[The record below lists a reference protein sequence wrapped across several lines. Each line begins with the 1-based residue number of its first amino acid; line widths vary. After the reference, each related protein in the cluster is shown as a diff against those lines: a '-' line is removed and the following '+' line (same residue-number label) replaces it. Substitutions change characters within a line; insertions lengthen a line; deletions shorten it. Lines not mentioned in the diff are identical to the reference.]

1 MNILSKIREL
11 ANLPIQ
17 IKFLQSKINNIEYS
31 ISNIEKK
38 INEIDIQSTETK
50 SIKYLKDINKN
61 ILNMNLLYE
70 KNNTACRKKTELQY
84 DILKKHIKVIHDT
97 LIDFSLY
104 HYDKHRNISEMKQ
117 NILNMLELPEES
129 NYPIVFITDQNY
141 IEQTTIAISSLIRH
155 RKKNTRYSIY
165 ILCKNLHDND
175 YKKLD
180 LFSGAA
186 KIIPVEYHLKN
197 IFNQKN
203 HVTTSALIKFE
214 LPNIFRDFENI
225 LYLDSDLIV
234 LQDISYIFSL
244 FDTKTY
250 AGVVKDAGAM
260 LQGSH
265 KNIHLSNYFN
275 SGVMLLNLKKMR
287 IDDITNKLWYQKESI
302 QETNFM
308 DQDIFNIV
316 FNENVTY
323 LPLKFNSIADHYLN
337 YSYHDITNITQYPD
351 KIVRDSFQSP
361 AILHFAGADKPW
373 EVAPSPRKEFYFNE
387 KLYLDFLAKIK

>member
-38 INEIDIQSTETK
+38 INEIDIQSIETK

-141 IEQTTIAISSLIRH
+141 IEQT
-155 RKKNTRYSIY
+155 
-165 ILCKNLHDND
+165 
-175 YKKLD
+175 
-180 LFSGAA
+180 
-186 KIIPVEYHLKN
+186 PE
-197 IFNQKN
+197 
-203 HVTTSALIKFE
+203 HV
-214 LPNIFRDFENI
+214 
-225 LYLDSDLIV
+225 
-234 LQDISYIFSL
+234 
-244 FDTKTY
+244 
-250 AGVVKDAGAM
+250 
-260 LQGSH
+260 
-265 KNIHLSNYFN
+265 
-275 SGVMLLNLKKMR
+275 
-287 IDDITNKLWYQKESI
+287 
-302 QETNFM
+302 
-308 DQDIFNIV
+308 
-316 FNENVTY
+316 
-323 LPLKFNSIADHYLN
+323 
-337 YSYHDITNITQYPD
+337 
-351 KIVRDSFQSP
+351 
-361 AILHFAGADKPW
+361 
-373 EVAPSPRKEFYFNE
+373 
-387 KLYLDFLAKIK
+387 